1 MGREFEDI
9 LKGLQEAFDK
19 AYETKKEA
27 SKPAEVEKD
36 WAAAYQQVKDENEK
50 IKEAAKKLLDDFDR
64 VNTSLRDALKENQ
77 ELRAKLTSIS
87 DLDNDR
93 KKYYNEATILRRE
106 RTSYA
111 KAIGTI
117 YGALENLNK
126 ELNA

>member
-1 MGREFEDI
+1 MEFEDI
-9 LKGLQEAFDK
+9 LKGLQEAINE
-19 AYETKKEA
+19 AYETKKEV
-27 SKPAEVEKD
+27 SKPVEKD
-36 WAAAYQQVKDENEK
+36 WAVAYQQVKDENEK
-50 IKEAAKKLLDDFDR
+50 IKEAAKKLLEDFDK

-77 ELRAKLTSIS
+77 ELRTKLASVST
-87 DLDNDR
+87 LDNDR
-93 KKYYNEATILRRE
+93 KRYYNEATTLRKE